1 MWRRRAR
8 RANAKI
14 DFFGGEPLLHLDL
27 VKQTV
32 AYAREHGEANGVE
45 VSFGMTTN
53 GTLLTGDAL
62 EFLMQEDIGIMVS
75 IDGPKKVHD
84 AQRSFNN
91 GESTYDIVAANTS
104 EAARRAPEKVLLRTT
119 MTNENLDMKG
129 LVDELEGFKVNSVGV
144 GAAWLSPHHP
154 TAIRNEHLPEL
165 RRHIREIADDELRR
179 IKKGEKA
186 ETFAP
191 LIKKVMSGQLREYG
205 CGGGK
210 TYFGVDVEGDIYFC
224 SAFGSM
230 PEYKMGDV
238 HNGIDPTVDARFRRD
253 FHVDN
258 KKTCSECWARY
269 LCGGGCA
276 YDARVSTGRAH
287 RTQSGRLRAGPLA
300 THTNSR
306 WEWLSSSVR
315 TPLKPSSASKPKTPD
330 GESHEH
336 STRLASAPL
345 ADVYTPRKCPLCGSK
360 HVGKGA

>member
-1 MWRRRAR
+1 M
-8 RANAKI
+8 
-14 DFFGGEPLLHLDL
+14 
-27 VKQTV
+27 
-32 AYAREHGEANGVE
+32 
-45 VSFGMTTN
+45 
-53 GTLLTGDAL
+53 
-62 EFLMQEDIGIMVS
+62 
-75 IDGPKKVHD
+75 
-84 AQRSFNN
+84 
-91 GESTYDIVAANTS
+91 
-104 EAARRAPEKVLLRTT
+104 
-119 MTNENLDMKG
+119 
-129 LVDELEGFKVNSVGV
+129 NSVGV

-276 YDARVSTGRAH
+276 YDARVSTGEPTEPNPVACERIRYTHELAMGMALELSEDTPEALE
-287 RTQSGRLRAGPLA
+287 RLQTQNA
-300 THTNSR
+300 
-306 WEWLSSSVR
+306 
-315 TPLKPSSASKPKTPD
+315 
-330 GESHEH
+330 
-336 STRLASAPL
+336 
-345 ADVYTPRKCPLCGSK
+345 
-360 HVGKGA
+360 